1 MVQHGHDGV
10 TYHVNAL
17 GYAYVVTATH
27 VVLPTDDHGVV
38 LNDGAASKVLQP
50 DVMVTGVTLTFWCNL
65 TSGYFTR
72 LPILTPNLGLLAQVR
87 MMVQPNDNSV

>member
-38 LNDGAASKVLQP
+38 LWCSQQGVAARRDGYWSNTNLLVQPHKWILHPTSHPHPQSWFIGTGPYDGAAQ
-50 DVMVTGVTLTFWCNL
+50 
-65 TSGYFTR
+65 
-72 LPILTPNLGLLAQVR
+72 
-87 MMVQPNDNSV
+87 